1 MVMMACGGGVELDAC
16 LSWLAL
22 TVTPVS
28 RHGCWRD
35 CANLVRRTR
44 FFKTPLRRLEA
55 RNLTAPMAQAIYNQ
69 QTFCRAEKG
78 VDTIRRF
85 GCSGELQRAGIPSE
99 SAADLRSAEF
109 QICVALG
116 S

>member
-1 MVMMACGGGVELDAC
+1 MMACGGGVELDAC

-22 TVTPVS
+22 TMTPVS
-28 RHGCWRD
+28 RHGCCRD

-55 RNLTAPMAQAIYNQ
+55 CNLTAPMAQAIYNQ
-69 QTFCRAEKG
+69 QTFCRAEKE

-85 GCSGELQRAGIPSE
+85 GCKSVNCNEPEYPRNL
-99 SAADLRSAEF
+99 L
-109 QICVALG
+109 QICDPPNSGYA
-116 S
+116 